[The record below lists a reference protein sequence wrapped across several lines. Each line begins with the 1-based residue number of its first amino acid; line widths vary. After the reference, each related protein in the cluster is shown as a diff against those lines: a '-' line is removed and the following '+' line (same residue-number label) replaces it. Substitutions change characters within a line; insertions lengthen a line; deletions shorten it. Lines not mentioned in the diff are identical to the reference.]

1 MKEKCS
7 IEAFNWD
14 LKYNKTEV
22 YILILILFSF
32 FQEIK
37 LLMRIQKKLLDM
49 KSSDVTKTLNF
60 DDIKTREEVSDA
72 INGNVTMDH
81 NFNETLNS

>member
-1 MKEKCS
+1 
-7 IEAFNWD
+7 
-14 LKYNKTEV
+14 
-22 YILILILFSF
+22 
-32 FQEIK
+32 
-37 LLMRIQKKLLDM
+37 MRIQKKLLDM

-81 NFNETLNS
+81 NFNETSNS